1 MSAAEAQP
9 AADLRTAI
17 AAHDDLIHTSVGAD
31 DWRENWW
38 LAFFDHGRGIRG
50 IVYGGV
56 QPLRGRAF
64 VLFAMFK
71 GDRPVY
77 VLDSHELGE
86 NEFDHATATVG
97 PLSFE
102 CIEPFR
108 QWRYRID
115 HPVVSGSLEWTS
127 AHAAYDWSWGETT
140 GSRHY
145 EQPGRVRGA
154 ITVGDENYEVDGWG
168 QRDRAWGHRAENSL
182 RSAWSSRVLFG
193 EEDLQ
198 HASIITLGG
207 RTFLF
212 GYRISNDR
220 AMLIDRLKLSTS
232 YAYRGG
238 PPLNTE
244 LLAWAGDEQIADQQ
258 VRLANVVPRF
268 SVAAATETH
277 QYFTFSEWYEGATS
291 RVGQLDHWWSSPYEV
306 SDILDVTGNDGRWVQ
321 L

>member
-1 MSAAEAQP
+1 MSAAEEQVT
-9 AADLRTAI
+9 ADLRAEI
-17 AAHDDLIHTSVGAD
+17 AVRDDLIHTPAGAD

-64 VLFAMFK
+64 VLFAMFQ

-86 NEFDHATATVG
+86 NEFDHAAATAG
-97 PLSFE
+97 PLSFD

-115 HPVVSGSLEWTS
+115 HPIVSGSLEWTS

-154 ITVGDENYEVDGWG
+154 ITVGDETYEVDGWG
-168 QRDRAWGHRAENSL
+168 QRDRAWGHRADNSL

-193 EEDLQ
+193 EDLQ

-207 RTFLF
+207 RAFLF
-212 GYRISNDR
+212 GYGSGRPGDADR
-220 AMLIDRLKLSTS
+220 SAR
-232 YAYRGG
+232 AYDVVRVSRRS
-238 PPLNTE
+238 P
-244 LLAWAGDEQIADQQ
+244 AQHRAAGVGKEQQIADQQ

-268 SVAAATETH
+268 SVAAGTETH
-277 QYFTFSEWYEGATS
+277 QYFTFSEFYEGATT

-306 SDILDVTGNDGRWVQ
+306 SDILDVTGNGGRWVQ